1 MLCLLKTLPD
11 SVNKTC
17 GGGKVSLN
25 IFICGV
31 GGQGL
36 VLLTSVIGDACVK
49 KGRKVVTGEMYGLS
63 QRSGAVSVHLR
74 IGEDVFSPL
83 IPYGGADILLALE
96 AIEAL
101 RYLEYLKKDG
111 IVLMNSRVMHPP
123 VETARIVASK
133 GTKYIT
139 LEDVVS
145 NLRKWTNKIAVVDAL
160 ALARESGNI
169 NTENTVFLGCLS
181 ALEAFPVEENFIR
194 ESISDAVPKKTVE
207 QNLKAFELGKRS
219 AHGMLCKLVPCR
231 YPL

>member
-1 MLCLLKTLPD
+1 MFCLCGSVSTSVHKTHRGA
-11 SVNKTC
+11 TM
-17 GGGKVSLN
+17 SLN

-36 VLLTSVIGDACVK
+36 VLLTSVIGDACAK
-49 KGRKVVTGEMYGLS
+49 RSRKVVTGEMYGLS

-111 IVLMNSRVMHPP
+111 IVLMNKRIMHPP
-123 VETARIVASK
+123 VETAKLVAAK

-139 LEDVVS
+139 VADVV
-145 NLRKWTNKIAVVDAL
+145 
-160 ALARESGNI
+160 
-169 NTENTVFLGCLS
+169 
-181 ALEAFPVEENFIR
+181 
-194 ESISDAVPKKTVE
+194 
-207 QNLKAFELGKRS
+207 
-219 AHGMLCKLVPCR
+219 
-231 YPL
+231 